1 MSCQRMFFYNYDPT
15 NTATFGKFG
24 EESLGRGFAETSGS
38 STTVTGETDS
48 LDSFAPVVVG
58 AFIKFK
64 TADQTTALRTVATK
78 VSVDE
83 ITISSA
89 IDTTGCPFYFANF
102 YSGTGATD
110 GWVYVGDLKDKVVK
124 YNLRTLASTTVEMII
139 YGKLDY
145 QDNTA
150 DSVVATITL
159 SATGSDTITISE
171 PWSYLRV
178 SLRTTAGGAA
188 GDAMDVF
195 VTGRPLGLA

>member
-1 MSCQRMFFYNYDPT
+1 MFFYNYDPT

-24 EESLGRGFAETSGS
+24 EESLGQGFAETSGS
-38 STTVTGETDS
+38 STTVTGETAA
-48 LDSFAPVVVG
+48 LDSFGPVVAG

-78 VSVDE
+78 VSADE
-83 ITISSA
+83 ITVSA
-89 IDTTGCPFYFANF
+89 AIETTGCPFYFANF
-102 YSGTGATD
+102 YSGTAATD
-110 GWVYVGDLKDKVVK
+110 GWIYVGDLTDKVVK
-124 YNLRTLASTTVEMII
+124 YNLRTLASTTVEMIL

-150 DSVVATITL
+150 DQVVGTISL
-159 SATGSDTITISE
+159 SATGSDTIVVSE

-178 SLRTTAGGAA
+178 SLRTTAGGAS